1 MANVSQTSA
10 PVANSTGSVS
20 NQAVQVLQGN
30 LIENQYGAGVV
41 CQNAML
47 TVSPFVT
54 TTFSQKRPQDYIYHT
69 PVYNMATDD
78 DGNLTNAGEILYE
91 QENYSNNKD
100 NLSLNFGVAA
110 TFSIPLGGGFQDACL
125 RSATTQE
132 KIQKQILANK
142 KLDNE
147 LSRLKNCG
155 ELMIAGIQW
164 AKDSPYYPICE
175 DVIVTEKKG
184 QVIPHTHKLKND

>member
-1 MANVSQTSA
+1 M
-10 PVANSTGSVS
+10 
-20 NQAVQVLQGN
+20 VLGLYAKMQC
-30 LIENQYGAGVV
+30 LP
-41 CQNAML
+41 L
-47 TVSPFVT
+47 DPFVT
-54 TTFSQKRPQDYIYHT
+54 TTFSTKTPTRLHMDPT
-69 PVYNMATDD
+69 PVYNMATDS
-78 DGNLTNAGEILYE
+78 DGNLTNAGEILYY
-91 QENYSNNKD
+91 QENYSGNKD

-142 KLDNE
+142 KLDHE
-147 LSRLKNCG
+147 LARSKNCG

-184 QVIPHTHKLKND
+184 QVIPHTHKLK